1 MEYNMMDLFDAK
13 DNQEIVE
20 RIEKL
25 QPEIKHYGER

>member
-25 QPEIKHYGER
+25 NRR